1 MNTLNIDLGLQTYK
15 LNDTCEV
22 TFNPSDV
29 EFINKIYDAFA
40 TMDEEQKTYNNE
52 LAKLDSERDY
62 KQILALMRQKDTE
75 MRKTIDSV
83 FNAPVSDALFA
94 NMNTFALTN
103 DGIPVWANLLMAI
116 IDVCD
121 TDSDTMHSKANAKVQ
136 QYINK
141 YQKKYH
147 K

>member
-15 LNDTCEV
+15 LNDACEV

-29 EFINKIYDAFA
+29 EFINKIYDAFS
-40 TMDEEQKTYNNE
+40 TMDEEQNTYNIE
-52 LAKLDSERDY
+52 LQKLDPQRDY

-94 NMNTFALTN
+94 NMNTFALTC

-121 TDSDTMHSKANAKVQ
+121 TDSDTMHSKANAKVKT
-136 QYINK
+136 YIDK